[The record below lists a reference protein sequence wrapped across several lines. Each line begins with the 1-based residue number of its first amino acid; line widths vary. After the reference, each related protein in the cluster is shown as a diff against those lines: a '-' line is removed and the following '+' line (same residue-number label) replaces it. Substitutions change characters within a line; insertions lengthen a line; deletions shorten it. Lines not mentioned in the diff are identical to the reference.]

1 MKRIGLA
8 VLTGAEWVLARLAR
22 LKPLGG
28 PCGRWLDRLRRYRA
42 ALGARRPPF
51 SPMPS
56 ALERA
61 VAWVARFRPLRP
73 LMEGVLPTPRLLQGE
88 TVQLEIRM
96 APYRLR
102 IALTLFRA
110 ALALTAFLFLAFI
123 LTVVLQVPG
132 LIQGGVGLLTLMS
145 LYGVFISI
153 RQILLYYQWRF
164 ILTNKRLIIIA
175 PDARRRGFADLVYLK
190 GGKIQVLDTA
200 WSSSPLWGI
209 YQAMTGARD
218 VILSLAGYEF
228 KPEGAEVKGGLR
240 FPDVMPE
247 DILRMEELI
256 FG

>member
-8 VLTGAEWVLARLAR
+8 VLNGAEWVLTRLAR
-22 LKPLGG
+22 LKPLTGI
-28 PCGRWLDRLRRYRA
+28 CGRWLAWLRRYRA
-42 ALGARRPPF
+42 ALAARRPPF
-51 SPMPS
+51 APMPS
-56 ALERA
+56 ALERV
-61 VAWVARFRPLRP
+61 VAWMARFRPLRP

-102 IALTLFRA
+102 IALALFRA
-110 ALALTAFLFLAFI
+110 ALALTAFLILVFI
-123 LTVVLQVPG
+123 LTAVLRVPA
-132 LIQGGVGLLTLMS
+132 LVRGGVGFL
-145 LYGVFISI
+145 VVISI
-153 RQILLYYQWRF
+153 YGIIITIRQLLLYYQWRF

-200 WSSSPLWGI
+200 WSSSPLWGF

-218 VILSLAGYEF
+218 VILSLTGYEF

-247 DILRMEELI
+247 DIIRMEELI